1 MTGGLTIVSALLMGL
16 AASGHCLVMCGG
28 ITAALGVATACDEN
42 GRQRPLLLVGYQA
55 GRVVSY
61 IVVAL
66 LLGGLLGGIVAL
78 LDVEVV
84 RRTFRVLAAAALFVA
99 ALVAFGWLRDP
110 IAFAARRMW
119 PRLASSA
126 RKLLPVRTLPS
137 ALTFGMIW
145 GWMPCGFVYTVLL
158 VATLQLSAWNSAAT
172 MAAFGL
178 GTMPAMLGASFG
190 AKRLVAVTSSS
201 AGRRIA
207 GVVLLAS
214 AALTLAGPWIIGWI
228 PWAHAWL
235 PYDCAQGP
243 GLSKGVASS

>member
-1 MTGGLTIVSALLMGL
+1 MTGGLTIFSALLMGF

-28 ITAALGVATACDEN
+28 ITAALGVATARDER

-55 GRVVSY
+55 GRVMSY

-66 LLGGLLGGIVAL
+66 LLGGLLGSIVAV
-78 LDVEVV
+78 LDIEWV
-84 RRTFRVLAAAALFVA
+84 RRAFRVFAGVALFVA
-99 ALVAFGWLRDP
+99 ALVAFGYLRDP
-110 IAFAARRMW
+110 LAFAGRRLW

-126 RKLLPVRTLPS
+126 RKLLPVQTLPR
-137 ALTFGMIW
+137 ALAFGMIW

-158 VATLQLSAWNSAAT
+158 VATLQLNAWSAAAT

-178 GTMPAMLGASFG
+178 GTMPAMLGASLG
-190 AKRLVAVTSSS
+190 AKRLVNVTSG

-207 GVVLLAS
+207 GAVLLAS

-235 PYDCAQGP
+235 PYDC
-243 GLSKGVASS
+243 VAVR